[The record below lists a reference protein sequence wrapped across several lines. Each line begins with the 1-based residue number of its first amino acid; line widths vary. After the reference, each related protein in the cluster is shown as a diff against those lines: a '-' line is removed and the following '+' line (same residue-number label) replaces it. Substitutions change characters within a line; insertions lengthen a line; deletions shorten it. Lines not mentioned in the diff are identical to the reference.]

1 MSSESNTSGA
11 AAYKALV
18 KLALEH
24 KGYFSLAILGMVVFA
39 LSEASFAY
47 LMKPLLDDGFI
58 KRDESVLKWIPIA
71 IVLIF
76 VVRMLASFTR
86 TYCMA
91 YIGRQVINKLRRQM
105 FEKLLTLSSS
115 EYDKSSSGSV
125 ITKFSFDI
133 EQVAASVSSS
143 LTVFIQD
150 TLRILA
156 LLSYMLWLSWQLT
169 AIFLTVGPLVFII
182 VVKVSSRFRK
192 ISRNIQKSM
201 GEVSHVAQ
209 EVIDSNR
216 VVKIFGGE
224 AFEREKFEQVN
235 QNNLKLN
242 LKMTRAQAI
251 SMPLIQLIVAVAFAI
266 IVAFAT
272 SDSMQS
278 EITSGDFIS
287 FIFAM
292 TSLFAPMRSLSSVNE
307 SIQKGIAAGE
317 SVFAFMDR
325 KSELDNGSLALEKSN
340 GLIEFKHTGFHYE
353 GHSAQVLKDVNFKV
367 QQNQSVAIV
376 GRSGSGKTTLV
387 NLLPRLYELTE
398 GQVFIDGV
406 DIREYKLMDLRRQIA
421 YVGQD
426 VRLFN
431 DTIRN
436 NIAYGVLGETDEA
449 QIISAAKQAYA
460 WEFIEKLPQGLDT
473 EVGEKGVLLSGGQR
487 QRLAIARALLKDAPI
502 LILDEATSALDT
514 ESERHIQHAI
524 DNLIVNRTTLVIA
537 HRLSTI
543 EHADQIIVMQDGA
556 IVEQGT
562 HRELIQ
568 HKGVYGRLHA
578 MQFREQDV
586 DQGKSLGEDGVE

>member
-1 MSSESNTSGA
+1 MISEQKNLSGA
-11 AAYKALV
+11 GAYKVLV
-18 KLALEH
+18 HMAMEH
-24 KGYFSLAILGMVVFA
+24 KGYFMLAIAGMVVFA
-39 LSEASFAY
+39 LSEAAFAY

-58 KRDESVLKWIPIA
+58 KRDEWILQWIPIA
-71 IVLIF
+71 IILIF
-76 VVRMLASFTR
+76 VVRVVASFTR

-156 LLSYMLWLSWQLT
+156 LASYMIWLSWQLT
-169 AIFLTVGPLVFII
+169 AIFLTVGPLVFLI

-224 AFEREKFEQVN
+224 TFEREKFNQVN
-235 QNNLKLN
+235 QHNLKLN
-242 LKMTRAQAI
+242 LKLTRTQAI
-251 SMPLIQLIVAVAFAI
+251 SMPVIQLIVAVAFAI

-278 EITSGDFIS
+278 EISSGDFIS

-325 KSELDNGSLALEKSN
+325 KSELDNGSRALEKSSGN
-340 GLIEFKHTGFHYE
+340 IEFIDTEFNYE
-353 GHSAQVLKDVNFKV
+353 GHDTKVLKAVNFKV
-367 QQNQSVAIV
+367 EQNQTFAIV

-387 NLLPRLYELTE
+387 NLLPRLYELT
-398 GQVFIDGV
+398 GGKILLDGL
-406 DIREYKLMDLRRQIA
+406 DIREYKMSDLRRQIA

-436 NIAYGVLGETDEA
+436 NIAYGVLGEIDEA
-449 QIISAAKQAYA
+449 QIINAAKQAYA
-460 WEFIEKLPQGLDT
+460 WEFIEKLPMGLDT
-473 EVGEKGVLLSGGQR
+473 EVGEKGMLLSGGQR

-543 EHADQIIVMQDGA
+543 EHADQIIVMQDGC
-556 IVEQGT
+556 IVEKGS
-562 HRELIQ
+562 HAELIQ
-568 HKGVYGRLHA
+568 QKGIYGRLHA
-578 MQFREQDV
+578 MQFTDKE
-586 DQGKSLGEDGVE
+586 SESGEL